1 MTFSEA
7 GSLVICSEN
16 KMTDKGVVVRR
27 LGYED
32 VQTLLPEA
40 QPWDGT
46 CAGADLFICP
56 LGFEDRACAVPQL
69 LAATLPE
76 GAIKV
81 SLLAGYDSNVEEN
94 ECNGSKIRIA
104 LRHLSPRTQT
114 FCADVPQ
121 ETQHTIDE
129 VLVDLKNPDGKTRVI
144 FDISGA
150 SATLVMSVM
159 AALLAHADS
168 ISLLV
173 LFAEAQSYF
182 PTQHQYDT
190 DIEGLIQQGLADG
203 DETSFAEQGVSDVDT
218 NELYPGHS
226 VENRPDHIIAIPSL
240 RTARLVGC
248 VVRIGEQPMA
258 SAGKSL
264 FWILSEPP
272 GPLRWRL
279 DLQKRIVRRQLAK
292 MSGREHTADDAP
304 TLDEKNSTV
313 CSTRDYRDVL
323 GTLIDQVDAAGGMN
337 LSLVNMGTQL
347 QSVGV
352 SLALHVRDELT
363 VLRSR
368 PKRFNVSQ
376 YTSGVGPMW
385 KIEFDALPALLDGL
399 RQIGTLQLQTKQEDA
414 RERRPSL

>member
-1 MTFSEA
+1 MA
-7 GSLVICSEN
+7 ICSEN

-32 VQTLLPEA
+32 VQDVLPEP

-46 CAGADLFICP
+46 CSGADLFICA
-56 LGFEDRACAVPQL
+56 LGFEERACSVPQG
-69 LAATLPE
+69 LARVLPE
-76 GAIKV
+76 GAISV
-81 SLLAGYDSNVEEN
+81 SLLACYDSNVEEN
-94 ECNGSKIRIA
+94 ECNGSKIRDA
-104 LRHLSPRTQT
+104 LRQLSSRTQT

-121 ETQHTIDE
+121 ETQRKIDE
-129 VLVDLKNPDGKTRVI
+129 VLLDLQKPDGKTRVI
-144 FDISGA
+144 FDVSGA
-150 SATLVMSVM
+150 SSTLVMSVL
-159 AALLAHADS
+159 AALFGHADS
-168 ISLLV
+168 ISLTI
-173 LFAEAQSYF
+173 LFAEAQSHF

-190 DIEGLIQQGLADG
+190 DIESLIQQGLADG

-226 VENRPDHIIAIPSL
+226 VENRPDRIIAIPSL

-292 MSGREHTADDAP
+292 MSGREHNADDAP
-304 TLDEKNSTV
+304 SLDERNSSV

-323 GTLIDQVDAAGGMN
+323 GTLINQIDASGGMN

-368 PKRFNVSQ
+368 PKRFNVDQ
-376 YTSGVGPMW
+376 YTRGVGPMW
-385 KIEFDALPALLDGL
+385 KVEFNALPAMLEGL
-399 RQIGTLQLQTKQEDA
+399 RLIGTLQLQTKREDA
-414 RERRPSL
+414 RERRPTF